1 MMMIFQNTHNL
12 NLMQVKTTL
21 PLFLAFFL
29 AFATV
34 ASAQYNVVQE
44 TERNM
49 SFGSRPAFHLEFANA
64 DAGMVE
70 DLWKEFAKK
79 TYGAKLKKDKKSGEW
94 SATELKSAA
103 MGDNPFALY
112 STIEKTSKGASLTV
126 WYDAGT
132 YFLNRRDNSS
142 RAEEASRSLRT
153 FYYDV
158 RRATIAKELK
168 AEEEKLKDLEKRQK
182 SLQKEND
189 GHRKDIEN
197 WKAKIKKAEDD
208 IVKNEQEQEA
218 NIKDQEAQRTAI
230 QSVQDRMKNV
240 ENEKN

>member
-1 MMMIFQNTHNL
+1 MHI
-12 NLMQVKTTL
+12 KTSL
-21 PLFLAFFL
+21 PLFFAFFL

-49 SFGSRPAFHLEFANA
+49 SFGSRPAFHLDFANA

-70 DLWKEFAKK
+70 DMWKDFAKK
-79 TYGAKLKKDKKSGEW
+79 TYGAKLKKDKKSSEW
-94 SATELKSAA
+94 TATELKSAA
-103 MGDNPFALY
+103 MGGDAFALY

-132 YFLNRRDNSS
+132 YFLSRRDNSS
-142 RAEEASRSLRT
+142 RAEETSRSLRT

-168 AEEEKLKDLEKRQK
+168 AEEDKLKDMEKSQK
-182 SLQKEND
+182 ALQKTAD
-189 GHRKDIEN
+189 GLRKDIES

-208 IVKNEQEQEA
+208 IVKTEQEQET

-230 QSVQDRMKNV
+230 QSVQERMKNV